1 MDPAVP
7 RATLKVLALCAALLL
22 LVAAVTVAVA
32 VSLWRSEALGKLRG
46 CRERAANES
55 RELGERLEELERQR
69 ERLERDGDALRR
81 ELERARGD
89 SRRDND
95 SLVSCRERADDARG
109 CFWDVLTLPPPPPLP
124 PAQLQQLVYQ
134 QVRLAECQMT
144 ATLINTSCSAE
155 KLQLQRQLE
164 QAGSSQKNLEESG
177 RQSQAGLAK
186 ATQERDRCQQELQ
199 SSRAEGDLS
208 RMELQ
213 LQRHE
218 CRALQSDMNNKFP
231 RISELV
237 KQLQCGEVESELK
250 QLRERAL
257 ALLREHQE
265 RDSQY
270 IWKSRCELNVQQCR
284 LNCSREKQELEN
296 RIQAL
301 EKREKDGLEERK
313 RLEQEKE
320 KVGKELEEKR
330 KEAAA
335 QAESLREKLGV
346 CMGTKMPHLD
356 LPGSRGPGSAARS
369 GSFSGPGSYME
380 FLRNPAT
387 LGTMGKKN
395 LEELQQMLQ
404 VMEQLMATLK
414 SPSG

>member
-1 MDPAVP
+1 MEKSSFAMAKFGLEPKEAMPKRDCGFYLKYIFLFTSLIQFLIILGLVLFMVYGNAQAGTDTHLRLLEEQVQSHY
-7 RATLKVLALCAALLL
+7 RRIVTLGATNANLSRALNATLKDKEKLQG
-22 LVAAVTVAVA
+22 VAMKV
-32 VSLWRSEALGKLRG
+32 
-46 CRERAANES
+46 
-55 RELGERLEELERQR
+55 Q
-69 ERLERDGDALRR
+69 R
-81 ELERARGD
+81 ELEKCNSSQA
-89 SRRDND
+89 SS
-95 SLVSCRERADDARG
+95 SL
-109 CFWDVLTLPPPPPLP
+109 P
-124 PAQLQQLVYQ
+124 
-134 QVRLAECQMT
+134 QVNPGILGGMGIPSSEGEVEEA
-144 ATLINTSCSAE
+144 AGGAE

-346 CMGTKMPHLD
+346 CMGTKV
-356 LPGSRGPGSAARS
+356 
-369 GSFSGPGSYME
+369 
-380 FLRNPAT
+380 
-387 LGTMGKKN
+387 GT
-395 LEELQQMLQ
+395 
-404 VMEQLMATLK
+404 
-414 SPSG
+414 